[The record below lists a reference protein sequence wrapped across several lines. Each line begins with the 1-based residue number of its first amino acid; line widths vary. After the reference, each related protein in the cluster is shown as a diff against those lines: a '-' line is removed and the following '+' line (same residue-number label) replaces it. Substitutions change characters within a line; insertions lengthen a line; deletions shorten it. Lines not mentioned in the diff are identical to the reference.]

1 MVTRYKQA
9 KRKFNILKSTAT
21 ILSVLFHP
29 VILPTYVFA
38 CLIFFA
44 PATFSTLS
52 EQGKY
57 YLLLLI
63 FITTCIL
70 PIFLMTIFL
79 QLTNRTMNLKAFFM
93 GNRRE
98 RIVPYLITAI
108 FYSSLAYFFDTYLH
122 MSGLIIY
129 LIAAIGVTILVL
141 ALITLF
147 YKVSAHATGLSGSI
161 VILVMLSMRFTDN
174 DLFYPILT
182 FILIAGFVM
191 SSRLFLKAHTGMEV
205 VTGVLTGFI
214 VNFCIFYYLLIG

>member
-1 MVTRYKQA
+1 VVTRYKQA
-9 KRKFNILKSTAT
+9 KKKLTILKSTAT

-44 PATFSTLS
+44 PATFSNLS

-98 RIVPYLITAI
+98 RIVPYLITAV
-108 FYSSLAYFFDTYLH
+108 FYSSLAYFFDAYLH

-129 LIAAIGVTILVL
+129 LVAAIGVTILVL
-141 ALITLF
+141 SLITLF
-147 YKVSAHATGLSGSI
+147 YKVSAHATGLSGAV
-161 VILVMLSMRFTDN
+161 VILVMLSMRFADN
-174 DLFYPILT
+174 DLFYPIIT
-182 FILIAGFVM
+182 FILISGFVM
-191 SSRLFLKAHTGMEV
+191 SSRLFLKAHTGMEII
-205 VTGVLTGFI
+205 TGVLTGFI
-214 VNFCIFYYLLIG
+214 VNFCIFYFVLNG